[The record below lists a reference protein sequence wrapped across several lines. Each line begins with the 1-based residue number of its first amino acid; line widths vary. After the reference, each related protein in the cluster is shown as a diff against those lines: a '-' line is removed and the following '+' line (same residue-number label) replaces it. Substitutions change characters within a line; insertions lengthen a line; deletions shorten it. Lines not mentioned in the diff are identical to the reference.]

1 MKPLILQFLKK
12 TKVILDKEIY
22 ITIFKIYE

>member
-1 MKPLILQFLKK
+1 MKTLILQFLKK

-22 ITIFKIYE
+22 ITIFKINE